1 MQHMVLINTVVEV
14 TILILGG
21 NFKMNTRCSIFSD
34 VAKMPSAVFV
44 IGRRRHNIF

>member
-34 VAKMPSAVFV
+34 VA
-44 IGRRRHNIF
+44 NYL